1 MVGINTT
8 TLLQNWK
15 KKDLRCILDIS
26 ESETQIYKER
36 CVPMKVNVKQQQLA
50 HSLSMVSRA
59 VSPRSTLPVLSN
71 ILIKTDKGRLRLSA
85 TNLELGITCWIG
97 ARIEG
102 EGAITVPSRTFTD
115 LVSALPNEQVI
126 MELDNSTQTL
136 NVRCGSS
143 ETNIKGID
151 AEEFPPI
158 PEPNLEEGVHLS
170 ITNFKEMVQQVAFAA
185 STDEARPVLT
195 GVLLKMDG
203 DHILMAATDGFRIS
217 IREDTISNPIE
228 KPLEAIIPARALVE
242 LARIVGGGDKTLIM
256 TFPPDRGQV
265 IFHMDDLELASQLI
279 EGSFPDYR
287 AIIPPKFKT
296 HTLLSTAGLLK
307 ACKQAEIIAREGTN
321 VARLNIIPETDDA
334 SPGTLEIS
342 AQSEQT
348 GTSEVLVD
356 ASVDGL
362 PLLVAF
368 NVRFLREV
376 LEVVKAD
383 NVWLETNAANTP
395 GMLHPQ
401 GDDNFKHIIMP
412 MHMA

>member
-1 MVGINTT
+1 
-8 TLLQNWK
+8 
-15 KKDLRCILDIS
+15 
-26 ESETQIYKER
+26 
-36 CVPMKVNVKQQQLA
+36 MKVTVKQQQLA
-50 HSLSMVSRA
+50 HCVSMVSRA

-71 ILIKTDKGRLRLSA
+71 ILVKTDDGRLRLSA

-102 EGAITVPSRTFTD
+102 EGAITVPARTFTD
-115 LVSALPNEQVI
+115 LVSNLPSEQVVLT
-126 MELDNSTQTL
+126 LDNSTQTL
-136 NVRCGSS
+136 NVKSGSTS

-158 PEPNLEEGVHLS
+158 PEPNLDEGVPLNV
-170 ITNFKEMVQQVAFAA
+170 TNFKEMVQQVAFAA

-195 GVLLKMDG
+195 GVLLKLDG
-203 DHILMAATDGFRIS
+203 DHITMAATDGFRIS
-217 IREDTISNPIE
+217 IREDDIPNAVSQPV
-228 KPLEAIIPARALVE
+228 EAIIPARALSE
-242 LARIVGGGDKTLIM
+242 LARIISGSDETLVM

-287 AIIPPKFKT
+287 AIVPQNFKT

-321 VARLNIIPETDDA
+321 VARLNIIPETDEA

-356 ASVDGL
+356 ASVDGV

-376 LEVVKAD
+376 LEVIKSD

-395 GMLHPQ
+395 GLLHPQ
-401 GDDNFKHIIMP
+401 GDEHFKHIIMP
-412 MHMA
+412 MHIG

>member
-1 MVGINTT
+1 
-8 TLLQNWK
+8 
-15 KKDLRCILDIS
+15 
-26 ESETQIYKER
+26 
-36 CVPMKVNVKQQQLA
+36 MKVIVNQQKLA
-50 HSLSMVSRA
+50 HSVNMVSRA

-71 ILIKTDKGRLRLSA
+71 ILVKTDDGRLRLSA
-85 TNLELGITCWIG
+85 TNLELGITCWIN
-97 ARIEG
+97 ASFES
-102 EGAITVPSRTFTD
+102 EGAITVPARTFTD
-115 LVSALPNEQVI
+115 LVSNLPSDKVSLT
-126 MELDNSTQTL
+126 LDHSTQTL
-136 NVRCGSS
+136 NVRCGTS

-158 PEPNLEEGVHLS
+158 PEPNLEEGVMLNV
-170 ITNFKEMVQQVAFAA
+170 TTFKDMVQQVAFAA

-195 GVLLKMDG
+195 GVLLKLDAE
-203 DHILMAATDGFRIS
+203 HISMAATDGFRIS
-217 IREDTISNPIE
+217 IREDEISNPVTTPI
-228 KPLEAIIPARALVE
+228 EAIIPARALVE
-242 LARIVGGGDKTLIM
+242 LSRIIGSGDQSMTM

-287 AIIPPKFKT
+287 AIIPPNFKT
-296 HTLLSTAGLLK
+296 HTLLSTSGLLK

-321 VARLNIIPETDDA
+321 VARLNIIPDSDES

-348 GTSEVLVD
+348 GNSEVLVD
-356 ASVDGL
+356 ASVDGV

-376 LEVVKAD
+376 LEVIKAD

-395 GMLHPQ
+395 GLLHPQ
-401 GDDNFKHIIMP
+401 GDDHFKHIIMP
-412 MHMA
+412 MHIG

>member
-1 MVGINTT
+1 
-8 TLLQNWK
+8 
-15 KKDLRCILDIS
+15 
-26 ESETQIYKER
+26 
-36 CVPMKVNVKQQQLA
+36 MKLTVNQQQLA
-50 HSLSMVSRA
+50 HCVSMVSRA

-71 ILIKTDKGRLRLSA
+71 ILVKTDNGRLRLSA

-102 EGAITVPSRTFTD
+102 EGAITVPARTFTD
-115 LVSALPNEQVI
+115 LVSNLPGDQVVLT
-126 MELDNSTQTL
+126 LDNSTQTL
-136 NVRCGSS
+136 NVRCGSTS
-143 ETNIKGID
+143 ESNIKGID

-158 PEPNLEEGVHLS
+158 PEPDLEEGIGLNV
-170 ITNFKEMVQQVAFAA
+170 TNFKEMVQQVAFAA

-195 GVLLKMDG
+195 GVLLKLDG
-203 DHILMAATDGFRIS
+203 DHITMAATDGFRIS
-217 IREDTISNPIE
+217 LREDDIPNVVSRSI
-228 KPLEAIIPARALVE
+228 EAIIPARALVE
-242 LARIVGGGDKTLIM
+242 LSRIISSGKDDSLIM

-279 EGSFPDYR
+279 EGSFPDFR
-287 AIIPPKFKT
+287 AIVPQDFKT

-321 VARLNIIPETDDA
+321 VARLNIIPETDEA

-342 AQSEQT
+342 AESEQT

-356 ASVDGL
+356 ASVDGI

-376 LEVVKAD
+376 LEVIKSD

-395 GMLHPQ
+395 GLIHPQ
-401 GDDNFKHIIMP
+401 GDEHFKHIIMP
-412 MHMA
+412 MHIG

>member
-1 MVGINTT
+1 
-8 TLLQNWK
+8 
-15 KKDLRCILDIS
+15 
-26 ESETQIYKER
+26 
-36 CVPMKVNVKQQQLA
+36 MKVNVKQPQLA
-50 HSLSMVSRA
+50 HCVSMVSRA

-71 ILIKTDKGRLRLSA
+71 ILIKTDEGRLRLSA

-102 EGAITVPSRTFTD
+102 EGAITVPARTFTD
-115 LVSALPNEQVI
+115 LVSTLPSDKVI
-126 MELDNSTQTL
+126 LTLDNSTQTL
-136 NVRCGSS
+136 NVKCGTS

-158 PEPNLEEGVHLS
+158 PEPNLEEGVPLNV
-170 ITNFKEMVQQVAFAA
+170 TNFKEMVTQVAFSA

-195 GVLLKMDG
+195 GVLLKLDG
-203 DHILMAATDGFRIS
+203 DHITMAATDGFRIS
-217 IREDTISNPIE
+217 IREDTITNPVSRPI
-228 KPLEAIIPARALVE
+228 EAIIPARALTE
-242 LARIVGGGDKTLIM
+242 LARIIGSGDETVIM

-287 AIIPPKFKT
+287 AIIPQSFKT
-296 HTLLSTAGLLK
+296 HTLLSTNGLLK

-321 VARLNIIPETDDA
+321 VAKLNIIPETDEA

-356 ASVDGL
+356 ASVDGV

-376 LEVVKAD
+376 LEVIKSD

-395 GMLHPQ
+395 GLLHPQ
-401 GDDNFKHIIMP
+401 GDENFKHIIMP
-412 MHMA
+412 MHIG

>member
-1 MVGINTT
+1 
-8 TLLQNWK
+8 
-15 KKDLRCILDIS
+15 
-26 ESETQIYKER
+26 
-36 CVPMKVNVKQQQLA
+36 MKVFVNQQQLA
-50 HSLSMVSRA
+50 HCVSMVSRA

-71 ILIKTDKGRLRLSA
+71 ILIKTDNGRLRLSA

-97 ARIEG
+97 AKIES
-102 EGAITVPSRTFTD
+102 EGAITVPARTFTD
-115 LVSALPNEQVI
+115 LVGNLPNDQVALT
-126 MELDNSTQTL
+126 LDNSTHTL
-136 NVRCGSS
+136 NVKCGTS

-158 PEPNLEEGVHLS
+158 PEPNIEEGVPLNVA
-170 ITNFKEMVQQVAFAA
+170 NFKEMVQQVAFAA
-185 STDEARPVLT
+185 SIDEARPVLT
-195 GVLLKMDG
+195 GVLLKLDG
-203 DHILMAATDGFRIS
+203 DHITMAATDGFRIS
-217 IREDTISNPIE
+217 IREDDIPNAIPHA
-228 KPLEAIIPARALVE
+228 LEAIIPARALVE
-242 LARIVGGGDKTLIM
+242 LARIIGGKTDGTLVM

-279 EGSFPDYR
+279 EGNFPDYR
-287 AIIPPKFKT
+287 AIVPQNFKT
-296 HTLLSTAGLLK
+296 HTLLSTSGLLK
-307 ACKQAEIIAREGTN
+307 ACKQSEIIAREGTN

-348 GTSEVLVD
+348 GSSEVLVD
-356 ASVDGL
+356 ASVEGV

-395 GMLHPQ
+395 GLIRPQ
-401 GDDNFKHIIMP
+401 GDDHFKHIIMP
-412 MHMA
+412 MHIG

>member
-1 MVGINTT
+1 
-8 TLLQNWK
+8 
-15 KKDLRCILDIS
+15 
-26 ESETQIYKER
+26 
-36 CVPMKVNVKQQQLA
+36 MKVIVNQQKLA
-50 HSLSMVSRA
+50 HSVNMVSRA

-71 ILIKTDKGRLRLSA
+71 ILVKTDDGRLRLSA
-85 TNLELGITCWIG
+85 TNLELGITCWIN
-97 ARIEG
+97 ASVES
-102 EGAITVPSRTFTD
+102 EGAITVPARTFTD
-115 LVSALPNEQVI
+115 LVSNLPSDKVSLT
-126 MELDNSTQTL
+126 LDHSTQTL
-136 NVRCGSS
+136 NVRCGTS

-158 PEPNLEEGVHLS
+158 PEPNLEEGVMLNV
-170 ITNFKEMVQQVAFAA
+170 TTFKDMVQQVAFAA

-195 GVLLKMDG
+195 GVLLKLDAE
-203 DHILMAATDGFRIS
+203 HISMAATDGFRIS
-217 IREDTISNPIE
+217 IREDEISNPVTTPI
-228 KPLEAIIPARALVE
+228 EAIIPARALVE
-242 LARIVGGGDKTLIM
+242 LSRIIGSGDQSMTM

-287 AIIPPKFKT
+287 AIIPPNFKT
-296 HTLLSTAGLLK
+296 HTLLSTSGLLK

-321 VARLNIIPETDDA
+321 VARLNIIPDSDES

-348 GTSEVLVD
+348 GNSEVLVD
-356 ASVDGL
+356 ASVDGV

-376 LEVVKAD
+376 LEVIKAD

-395 GMLHPQ
+395 GLLHPQ
-401 GDDNFKHIIMP
+401 GDDHFKHIIMP
-412 MHMA
+412 MHIG